1 MTYAKVQRISREK
14 IECDLEFQGFVV
26 LENRLKADTI
36 SIIGNLTAAN
46 IRTIMVTGDNILTAL
61 SVARDCDMITKGQSV
76 ITVNARPHPTEP
88 GGYELFYNLNGTS
101 GRPVMMP
108 LVGNMGDGDLGD
120 GAAIMACHSSI
131 AQTPNGYGGEYCLM
145 TNSNSVASLEIDT
158 CTQTTNVTQRD
169 VEAGYQNKRDK
180 VNDDYDDD
188 DDDPLKLV
196 PELPSNN
203 YRFAMIGKTWG
214 IIRDHFPELLP
225 KFVTRGTVFA
235 RMAPEQ
241 KQTLILELQDLGYYV
256 AMCGDGANDVGKEIF
271 FLFKISNIWH
281 WHGQSTKSTKY
292 FFFRCIESSSYRN
305 FSIGS
310 RKFSRL
316 SIYVEKSNNC
326 LCTRHY
332 KARSCSA
339 CYICRYI

>member
-14 IECDLEFQGFVV
+14 IECELEFQGFVV

-36 SIIGNLTAAN
+36 SIINNLMAAN

-88 GGYELFYNLNGTS
+88 GAYELFYNLNGTT

-120 GAAIMACHSSI
+120 GAAIMGCHSSI
-131 AQTPNGYGGEYCLM
+131 AQTPDGYGGEYCLM

-169 VEAGYQNKRDK
+169 VEAGYQVKEEKN
-180 VNDDYDDD
+180 NDDYD

-225 KFVTRGTVFA
+225 KFVTRGTIFA

-241 KQTLILELQDLGYYV
+241 KQALVLELQDLGYYV
-256 AMCGDGANDVGKEIF
+256 AMCGDGANDCGK
-271 FLFKISNIWH
+271 L
-281 WHGQSTKSTKY
+281 KSWVK
-292 FFFRCIESSSYRN
+292 
-305 FSIGS
+305 SIT
-310 RKFSRL
+310 
-316 SIYVEKSNNC
+316 I
-326 LCTRHY
+326 
-332 KARSCSA
+332 
-339 CYICRYI
+339 

>member
-26 LENRLKADTI
+26 LENRLKTDTV
-36 SIIGNLTAAN
+36 SIIGNLMAAN

-88 GGYELFYNLNGTS
+88 GAYELFYNLNGTT
-101 GRPVMMP
+101 GRPAMMP
-108 LVGNMGDGDLGD
+108 LLGNMGDGDLGD
-120 GAAIMACHSSI
+120 GAAIGCHSSI

-158 CTQTTNVTQRD
+158 FTQTTNVTQRD
-169 VEAGYQNKRDK
+169 VEAGTGYRIKEEKED
-180 VNDDYDDD
+180 NDDYD

-196 PELPSNN
+196 PELPNNN

-235 RMAPEQ
+235 RMAPDQ
-241 KQTLILELQDLGYYV
+241 KQSLILELQDIGYYV
-256 AMCGDGANDVGKEIF
+256 AMCGDGANDCGIYCF
-271 FLFKISNIWH
+271 FTILSLEQNI
-281 WHGQSTKSTKY
+281 KKNRFLY
-292 FFFRCIESSSYRN
+292 LRFRIKK
-305 FSIGS
+305 
-310 RKFSRL
+310 RKG
-316 SIYVEKSNNC
+316 N
-326 LCTRHY
+326 
-332 KARSCSA
+332 
-339 CYICRYI
+339 

>member
-1 MTYAKVQRISREK
+1 MTYAKVQRVSREK

-26 LENRLKADTI
+26 LENRLKDDTI
-36 SIIGNLTAAN
+36 SIIDNLMAAN

-76 ITVNARPHPTEP
+76 ITVNARPHPTES
-88 GGYELFYNLNGTS
+88 GAYELFYNLNGTA

-120 GAAIMACHSSI
+120 GANIGCHSSI
-131 AQTPNGYGGEYCLM
+131 AQTPNGYGGDYCLM

-158 CTQTTNVTQRD
+158 CTQITNVTQRD
-169 VEAGYQNKRDK
+169 VEAGYQIKDETN
-180 VNDDYDDD
+180 NYD
-188 DDDPLKLV
+188 DDDPLRLV

-241 KQTLILELQDLGYYV
+241 KQSLILELQDLGYYV
-256 AMCGDGANDVGKEIF
+256 AMCGDGANDCGK
-271 FLFKISNIWH
+271 
-281 WHGQSTKSTKY
+281 
-292 FFFRCIESSSYRN
+292 
-305 FSIGS
+305 
-310 RKFSRL
+310 
-316 SIYVEKSNNC
+316 
-326 LCTRHY
+326 
-332 KARSCSA
+332 
-339 CYICRYI
+339 

>member
-1 MTYAKVQRISREK
+1 MDEYAQQGYRIIAVAHKPLSPKMTYAKVQRISREK

-36 SIIGNLTAAN
+36 SIINNLMAAN

-76 ITVNARPHPTEP
+76 ITVNTRPHPTEA
-88 GGYELFYNLNGTS
+88 GKYELYYNLNGAS
-101 GRPVMMP
+101 GRPTMMP
-108 LVGNMGDGDLGD
+108 LVCNMVDGDLGD
-120 GAAIMACHSSI
+120 GTANMGCHSSV
-131 AQTPNGYGGEYCLM
+131 AQTPNGYAGAEFGYGLM

-169 VEAGYQNKRDK
+169 VEAGYHIKMGKD
-180 VNDDYDDD
+180 NDEYE

-196 PELPSNN
+196 PELASNN

-225 KFVTRGTVFA
+225 KFVTRGTIFA

-241 KQTLILELQDLGYYV
+241 KQSLILELQDLGYYV
-256 AMCGDGANDVGKEIF
+256 AMCGDGANDVGKSHF
-271 FLFKISNIWH
+271 CF
-281 WHGQSTKSTKY
+281 T
-292 FFFRCIESSSYRN
+292 RN
-305 FSIGS
+305 KTAAVFNLM
-310 RKFSRL
+310 F
-316 SIYVEKSNNC
+316 
-326 LCTRHY
+326 
-332 KARSCSA
+332 
-339 CYICRYI
+339 